1 MKNLKKILAIA
12 IAVIL
17 LAPAATQT
25 VYAAETNG
33 IYEAEDGTF
42 SDPYYAWATDYS
54 SVGVVDPATKVFTG
68 LYAGNASGGLLGAFN
83 VIGNSVTWTVEADA
97 AGKADLL
104 LSLANNYNIFTYNE
118 DYTVLQSV
126 VHTELE
132 LAGHVKLTVNGTE
145 VDLTGVKVPGV
156 GDITIV
162 APTGLYTRCE
172 KVSIGNVALK
182 AGTNVIKL
190 EVINA
195 GATTLESVS
204 VDYLE
209 VSNYTADPVDDG
221 NDDAGND
228 AGEGTGTGAGTE
240 NEEPTIPNKGDA
252 SILLISVL
260 FAGLAL
266 VVIGYTT
273 KKKFA

>member
-1 MKNLKKILAIA
+1 MKNLKKVLAIA
-12 IAVIL
+12 LAVII

-33 IYEAEDGTF
+33 IYEAEAGTF
-42 SDPYYAWATDYS
+42 SDPYYAWASDFS
-54 SVGVVDPATKVFTG
+54 GVSAVDPATKVFTG
-68 LYAGNASGGLLGAFN
+68 IYAGNASGGLLGAFN
-83 VIGNSVTWTVEADA
+83 VTGNSVTWTVDADA
-97 AGKADLL
+97 AGKADLT

-132 LAGHVKLTVNGTE
+132 LAGRVKLTVNGTE

-156 GDITIV
+156 GDITVI

-172 KVSIGNVALK
+172 KVSIGNVALN
-182 AGTNVIKL
+182 AGANEIKL

-228 AGEGTGTGAGTE
+228 AGYCIDGY
-240 NEEPTIPNKGDA
+240 PDA
-252 SILLISVL
+252 VSGRV
-260 FAGLAL
+260 
-266 VVIGYTT
+266 
-273 KKKFA
+273 